1 MNNTNPPNSEPVN
14 KPPERLHD
22 TAGMMLRKARE
33 GANLTHAAVGEALHL
48 TVHYIKA
55 LENDDHGK
63 LPGATFVKGYLRSYA
78 RYLKLD
84 VNAVL
89 ASYEKNTVSAEEL
102 SSRTESLSRSQRRH
116 DQTFRWA
123 MVTAVIIVAGVA
135 AGWWFV
141 GKDQVSTREVTTT
154 GQLPVELQASPV
166 TDVATASPVASQTA
180 VVQTGIIPAPEYAPT
195 PANLSDAAIARVPQ
209 ETAAASSSTT
219 QSQTLESTQ
228 PPGSNTSLVPA
239 TETTAVIATTVTDS
253 ASMPVVNSAPGSN
266 IQATGNTTA
275 ISEAPTSAAAAGLI
289 PSNQTASV
297 SMDAPTITAT
307 PDQDNIALTVT
318 PAANGARQV
327 TLISAGADIIQLY
340 FKGSSWVEIDDG
352 IKGRLYNETLNVGD
366 AMTLHG
372 TAPFTVLLGDAAQV
386 ELTYNS
392 MPINLASQIRRDK
405 TARFSLGSGAASSTN
420 TATSGV
426 NP

>member
-1 MNNTNPPNSEPVN
+1 MNNTNPPNSEQVN

-33 GANLTHAAVGEALHL
+33 DANLTHAAVGEALHL

-63 LPGATFVKGYLRSYA
+63 LPGATFVKGYLRAYA
-78 RYLKLD
+78 RFLKLD

-89 ASYEKNTVSAEEL
+89 ASYEKNSVSAEEL
-102 SSRTESLSRSQRRH
+102 SSRTESLSRTQKRH

-123 MVTAVIIVAGVA
+123 VVTAVIIVAGVA

-141 GKDQVSTREVTTT
+141 GKDEAPSRAVTTA
-154 GQLPVELQASPV
+154 QLPAEPQANRTTATTAATSVAGAVPV
-166 TDVATASPVASQTA
+166 TQPV
-180 VVQTGIIPAPEYAPT
+180 VIPAPAYAST
-195 PANLSDAAIARVPQ
+195 P
-209 ETAAASSSTT
+209 AAASSETAVTLTQTT
-219 QSQTLESTQ
+219 GTAI
-228 PPGSNTSLVPA
+228 PA
-239 TETTAVIATTVTDS
+239 TGQTPVLASSQLPAAVPSLLPASGTTAVIDTTVTNS
-253 ASMPVVNSAPGSN
+253 ASMPAVIPVAGSN
-266 IQATGNTTA
+266 AQLTENISTAAEAASIIAETSPTVDNQAA
-275 ISEAPTSAAAAGLI
+275 I
-289 PSNQTASV
+289 ASPI
-297 SMDAPTITAT
+297 APTITT
-307 PDQDNIALTVT
+307 MPDQNNVALTVT
-318 PAANGARQV
+318 PTVDGARQV

-352 IKGRLYNETLNVGD
+352 AKGRVYNQTLNTGD

-392 MPINLASQIRRDK
+392 IPINLASEIRGDK
-405 TARFSLGSGAASSTN
+405 TARFSLGAATPAAN
-420 TATSGV
+420 TATSGI